1 MLLLYNTKWT
11 QCSSS
16 HKASLFFN
24 TKRDAIC
31 PLNENSLISAT
42 LSPAMD
48 SGHVYPQEFT
58 ILVVRVP
65 RNTHHDFSFNFKRAW
80 DKKIQALS
88 SHLEQMKV
96 TWEKRFILKIEVI
109 WNMLMATQWC
119 KPPSQFTYHTYKAY
133 WKFF

>member
-58 ILVVRVP
+58 ILVVWVP
-65 RNTHHDFSFNFKRAW
+65 CNTHRDFSFNFKQTW

-96 TWEKRFILKIEVI
+96 TWENRFIHSDANHLVNLHIIHTRHIE
-109 WNMLMATQWC
+109 
-119 KPPSQFTYHTYKAY
+119 S
-133 WKFF
+133 FFNVLIS